1 MVGILCVVVT
11 TTTESGMNQKIT
23 SDDVTDTELIGFL
36 SFLLVLVVSSF
47 GTVVLYSNQA
57 SKSPVCKRRRKRN
70 NPE

>member
-11 TTTESGMNQKIT
+11 TTTESGSGMNQKIT

-57 SKSPVCKRRRKRN
+57 SESPVCKRRRKK
-70 NPE
+70 